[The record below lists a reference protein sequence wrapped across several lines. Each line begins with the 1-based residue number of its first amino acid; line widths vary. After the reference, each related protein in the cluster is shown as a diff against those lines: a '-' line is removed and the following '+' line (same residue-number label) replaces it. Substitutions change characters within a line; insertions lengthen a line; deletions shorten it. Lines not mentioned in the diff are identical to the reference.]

1 MAKPK
6 TSSQIEYQIQV
17 ALAQYLQYQ
26 WPDVQFRSDL
36 GGIRLTIGQ
45 AVKANKT
52 QKGKAWP
59 DMFISES
66 CGGWHGL
73 YLEIKKDRDEIY
85 LKSGE
90 LSKGKHVQEQKE
102 MLDILCEKGYL
113 AMFACGIDEA
123 RLITDSYLAGELN
136 IKMSPEAMKEL
147 AELIRR
153 S

>member
-6 TSSQIEYQIQV
+6 TSSQIEYQIHV

-90 LSKGKHVQEQKE
+90 LSKSKHVQEQKE
-102 MLDILCEKGYL
+102 ILDILCKKGYL
-113 AMFACGIDEA
+113 AMFVCGIDEA
-123 RLITDSYLAGELN
+123 RAIVCSYLAGELRV
-136 IKMSPEAMKEL
+136 KPTSEELKQL
-147 AELIRR
+147 AEIIRR

>member
-1 MAKPK
+1 MKTK
-6 TSSQIEYQIQV
+6 TSGQVEYQIQV
-17 ALAQYLQYQ
+17 ALAKYLQYQ

-52 QKGKAWP
+52 QKGRAWP
-59 DMFISES
+59 DMFIAES

-90 LSKGKHVQEQKE
+90 LSKNKHVQEQKE
-102 MLDILCEKGYL
+102 MLDILCKKGYL
-113 AMFACGIDEA
+113 AMFVCGFDEA
-123 RLITDSYLAGELN
+123 GAIVCSYLSGEL
-136 IKMSPEAMKEL
+136 KVKPTPEVLKQL

>member
-1 MAKPK
+1 
-6 TSSQIEYQIQV
+6 
-17 ALAQYLQYQ
+17 
-26 WPDVQFRSDL
+26 L

-90 LSKGKHVQEQKE
+90 LSKSKHVQEQKE

-113 AMFACGIDEA
+113 AVFVCGIDEA
-123 RLITDSYLAGELN
+123 RAIVCSYLAGELRVRPTPE
-136 IKMSPEAMKEL
+136 KMRQL